1 MRFYK
6 GCNIRELIDLLCGP
20 CLIQVAIKTLF
31 CIELTPEKV
40 VEFCE
45 EAGLLNA
52 LKHENILLC
61 YGVAV
66 MPPAICLV
74 CFNVYHSHSKWMLL
88 FPISNYVA
96 VFFR

>member
-1 MRFYK
+1 M
-6 GCNIRELIDLLCGP
+6 
-20 CLIQVAIKTLF
+20 QVAIKTLF

-52 LKHENILLC
+52 LKHDNILHC

-74 CFNVYHSHSKWMLL
+74 GLL
-88 FPISNYVA
+88 SQNADPLNYPCSLIS
-96 VFFR
+96 